1 MKLILKRKSIYT
13 LIFIYLIIAI
23 LSAIYIENVLGYLPC
38 KLCIYQR
45 IPFVV
50 AIFICFLG
58 YNYFKSDKI
67 LIALILLFALGA
79 VISGY
84 HFGIEKGIFEE
95 YGGCT
100 NTNIDILNKEKI
112 LETLGMA
119 KNCKNVDFTVLGIS
133 LAGLNFLI
141 SLLIVL
147 ISVRA
152 LIYEKDWQK
161 KIRGIH

>member
-13 LIFIYLIIAI
+13 LIFIYSIIAI

-38 KLCIYQR
+38 QLCIYQR

-119 KNCKNVDFTVLGIS
+119 KNCKNVDFTVFGIS

-152 LIYEKDWQK
+152 LIYEKN
-161 KIRGIH
+161 